1 MPYFLSEKTIKEA
14 YSDLSSLEVTSPG
27 ILHIFLIL
35 KGGGFNSK
43 SLEPVVNISEKSYAP
58 AYKLS
63 SLFTPL
69 ESLPEKYDFISP
81 LNMANWSDQSPSE
94 PLKKWVSSRV
104 KNNILGGAT
113 TWRPIIE
120 DDPDGINIKFKHDY
134 LNVIVRDHLGPK
146 RLPIGALSI
155 WANRFTQFD
164 TRRTLRELID
174 LFVAEFRITDQEF
187 KLLFDYSS
195 KINPVYT
202 NEMYSGS
209 IIRGLIGAPS
219 KITAA
224 EWVQSPSAQSN
235 NFLPETFKPS
245 IIGRVP
251 MNSELIYSIL
261 EEDRQAIL
269 SGPPGTSKS
278 FFAQQIA
285 DKYFAGKSTKVQFH
299 PKYSYQDFI
308 GGYVVRGANVSYENG
323 ILLDLIKTCAD
334 NKEKHLLI
342 IDEINRANVGQVF
355 GETIQLLDR
364 GNKIQIR
371 VDGKLEEFTLP
382 ENLYIL
388 GTMNSSDRTL
398 GAVDFAIRRRF
409 SFAYCPPDPLL
420 LSENCDSEVD
430 ISLADFLRHL
440 NNRMVD
446 VLKNPE
452 LVIGH
457 TFFMPPNKKNGDKF
471 FWSADDLCRLFNH
484 KILPMIEEFC
494 HGNQSQL
501 VAILGD
507 QLPRRLPKDEF
518 ISELQRFINE

>member
-1 MPYFLSEKTIKEA
+1 MPYYLSEKTIKEA
-14 YSDLSSLEVTSPG
+14 YRDLSDVEVTSPG

-35 KGGGFNSK
+35 KGGGFNVK
-43 SLEPVVNISEKSYAP
+43 SLEPVAFISEKSYTP

-69 ESLPEKYDFISP
+69 EVLPEKYDFISP

-120 DDPDGINIKFKHDY
+120 DNPDGNKIKFKHDY
-134 LNVIVRDHLGPK
+134 LNVIVREHLGSK

-155 WANRFTQFD
+155 WANRFTQFE
-164 TRRTLRELID
+164 TKLSLRDLID
-174 LFVAEFRITDQEF
+174 LFLVDFQITDQEF
-187 KLLFDYSS
+187 KSLFDYSS
-195 KINPVYT
+195 KIFSTYT
-202 NEMYSGS
+202 NEIYSGS
-209 IIRGLIGAPS
+209 SIRELIGPPT
-219 KITAA
+219 KLLVGNWIN
-224 EWVQSPSAQSN
+224 VPSAQSI
-235 NFLPETFKPS
+235 NFSPVTFKPT

-251 MNSELIYSIL
+251 MNSELIYAIL
-261 EEDRQAIL
+261 AEDKQAIL
-269 SGPPGTSKS
+269 NGPPGTSKS
-278 FFAQQIA
+278 YFAQQIS
-285 DKYFAGKSTKVQFH
+285 DKYFFGNTTKVQFH

-308 GGYVVRGANVSYENG
+308 GGYVVRGSNVSYEDG
-323 ILLDLIKTCAD
+323 ILLDLINQCIEK
-334 NKEKHLLI
+334 NEKHLLI

-371 VDGKLEEFTLP
+371 VDGKLKEFTLP
-382 ENLYIL
+382 GNLYIL

-420 LSENCDSEVD
+420 LSENCESEVE
-430 ISLADFLRHL
+430 ISLADFLRQL
-440 NNRMVD
+440 NKRMVD

-457 TFFMPPNKKNGDKF
+457 TFFMPPNKKIGDKF
-471 FWSADDLCRLFNH
+471 NWSSDDLCRLFNH

-494 HGNQSQL
+494 HGNHSQL

-507 QLPRRLPKDEF
+507 NLPKRLPINDF
-518 ISELQRFINE
+518 ILELQLFVNE